1 LEIIPV
7 LDIMHGLVVRARGGD
22 RAAYAPIETPLAR
35 SSDPVDVAQ
44 GYLTL
49 YPFRRLYVA
58 DLDGIEGRER
68 CTGILARLKA
78 ELPLIELWVDNGMNK
93 RQDCSAFAGL
103 DLGRLVLGSESQS
116 DPALPLA
123 SGGVLSLDFRG
134 ETFLGPRALL
144 DEPDLWPQDVIV
156 MTLARVGASEGPDV
170 ERVAKIRER
179 SSRRRVFA
187 AGGVRNVADLLALR
201 DAGAAGAL
209 VASALHDGR
218 ISPHDVA
225 ALSESQGDAPS

>member
-1 LEIIPV
+1 
-7 LDIMHGLVVRARGGD
+7 MHGVVIRARGGD

-35 SSDPVDVAQ
+35 SSDPVDVAR

-68 CTGILARLKA
+68 CTGILARLRA
-78 ELPLIELWVDNGMNK
+78 ELPLVELWVDNGMSK
-93 RQDCSAFAGL
+93 REDCSAFAGL

-144 DEPDLWPQDVIV
+144 DDPDLWPQDVIV
-156 MTLARVGASEGPDV
+156 MTLARVGALGRARRGARCKDQGAVVAPQGV
-170 ERVAKIRER
+170 CCGRGQERRR
-179 SSRRRVFA
+179 SSGAARRRSC
-187 AGGVRNVADLLALR
+187 GRTGCVR
-201 DAGAAGAL
+201 
-209 VASALHDGR
+209 
-218 ISPHDVA
+218 
-225 ALSESQGDAPS
+225 AP

>member
-1 LEIIPV
+1 
-7 LDIMHGLVVRARGGD
+7 MHGVVVRAQGGD
-22 RAAYAPIETPLAR
+22 RAAYAPIGTPLAR
-35 SSDPVDVAQ
+35 SSDPVDVAR

-68 CTGILARLKA
+68 CTGILARLRA
-78 ELPLIELWVDNGMNK
+78 ELPLIELWVDNGMSK
-93 RQDCSAFAGL
+93 REDCSAFAGL

-156 MTLARVGASEGPDV
+156 MTLARVGARQGPTWS
-170 ERVAKIRER
+170 ALQR
-179 SSRRRVFA
+179 SGSGRRA
-187 AGGVRNVADLLALR
+187 AGCLLREGSGTSPTSWRCATS
-201 DAGAAGAL
+201 GAAGAL

-218 ISPHDVA
+218 IGAHDVA
-225 ALSESQGDAPS
+225 ALAESRGDASS

>member
-1 LEIIPV
+1 
-7 LDIMHGLVVRARGGD
+7 MHGVVVRAQGGD
-22 RAAYAPIETPLAR
+22 RAAYAPIGTPLAR
-35 SSDPVDVAQ
+35 SSDPVDVAR

-68 CTGILARLKA
+68 CTGILARLRA
-78 ELPLIELWVDNGMNK
+78 ELPLIELWVDNGMSK
-93 RQDCSAFAGL
+93 REDCSAFAGL

-156 MTLARVGASEGPDV
+156 MTLARVGASAGPDV
-170 ERVAKIRER
+170 ERLQR
-179 SSRRRVFA
+179 SGSGRRA
-187 AGGVRNVADLLALR
+187 AGCLLREGSGTSPTFWRCATWELR
-201 DAGAAGAL
+201 AHWL
-209 VASALHDGR
+209 RPRSTTVASGA
-218 ISPHDVA
+218 HDVA
-225 ALSESQGDAPS
+225 ALSESRGDASS